1 MIKLTNT
8 QVAVLASACQRED
21 GLATRPASLRPAAAA
36 KVAAKLIE
44 LGLVREVRAK
54 GDAPA
59 WREDEQG
66 RAYGLKILKAGR
78 AAMPADASAASS
90 LAQADANAST
100 TPQDDGSEA
109 NGSSADDAEQPAA
122 AEPAKVGSKRALVIN
137 LLRRGEGAT
146 IDDLIAATD
155 WLPHTT
161 RAALSGLRK
170 GGIAIERSKAQRGT
184 ASVYRIAA
192 TAISAAA

>member
-1 MIKLTNT
+1 MTKLTNT
-8 QVAVLASACQRED
+8 QVAVLTSACQRED
-21 GLATRPASLRPAAAA
+21 GLATRPTSLRPGAAA
-36 KVAAKLIE
+36 KVAARLIE

-66 RAYGLKILKAGR
+66 RAYGLKILKVGR

-90 LAQADANAST
+90 LAQADANASA
-100 TPQDDGSEA
+100 PQDAGLQASA
-109 NGSSADDAEQPAA
+109 SSVDDAKQPAA
-122 AEPAKVGSKRALVIN
+122 AEPAKVGSKRALVIG
-137 LLRRGEGAT
+137 LLQRGEGAT

-170 GGIAIERSKAQRGT
+170 GGLAIERSKTQRGT

>member
-1 MIKLTNT
+1 MTKLTNT

-21 GLATRPASLRPAAAA
+21 GLATRPTSLRPAAAV

-78 AAMPADASAASS
+78 TAMPADASAASS

-100 TPQDDGSEA
+100 PQDDGPQASA
-109 NGSSADDAEQPAA
+109 SSADDAEQPAA

-170 GGIAIERSKAQRGT
+170 GGLAIERSKAQRGT
-184 ASVYRIAA
+184 ASIYRIAA
-192 TAISAAA
+192 TAMIAAA

>member
-8 QVAVLASACQRED
+8 HVAVLTSACQRED

-54 GDAPA
+54 GDAA
-59 WREDEQG
+59 
-66 RAYGLKILKAGR
+66 
-78 AAMPADASAASS
+78 
-90 LAQADANAST
+90 
-100 TPQDDGSEA
+100 
-109 NGSSADDAEQPAA
+109 DAEQPSG
-122 AEPAKVGSKRALVIN
+122 AEPAKVGSKRAVVIN
-137 LLRRGEGAT
+137 LLQRGEGAT

-170 GGIAIERSKAQRGT
+170 DGLAIERSKAQRGT
-184 ASVYRIAA
+184 ASVYRIA
-192 TAISAAA
+192 TTTMSAAA

>member
-8 QVAVLASACQRED
+8 QVAVLTSACQREH

-100 TPQDDGSEA
+100 PQDNGSEA

-137 LLRRGEGAT
+137 LLQRGEGAT

-170 GGIAIERSKAQRGT
+170 GGLAIERSKAQRGT
-184 ASVYRIAA
+184 ASVYRIA
-192 TAISAAA
+192 TTTMSAAA

>member
-1 MIKLTNT
+1 MTKLTNT
-8 QVAVLASACQRED
+8 QVAVLTSACQRED
-21 GLATRPASLRPAAAA
+21 GLATRPASLRPAAAV

-54 GDAPA
+54 GDAPV

-78 AAMPADASAASS
+78 AAMPADEPSAAP
-90 LAQADANAST
+90 LPQA
-100 TPQDDGSEA
+100 EA
-109 NGSSADDAEQPAA
+109 NGPSADDAEQPSG
-122 AEPAKVGSKRALVIN
+122 AEPAKVGSKRAVVIG
-137 LLRRGEGAT
+137 LLQRDEGAT

-170 GGIAIERSKAQRGT
+170 GGLAIERSKAQRGT

-192 TAISAAA
+192 TTMSVAA

>member
-8 QVAVLASACQRED
+8 QVAILTSACQRED
-21 GLATRPASLRPAAAA
+21 GLATRPTSLRPGAAA

-54 GDAPA
+54 SDAPA
-59 WREDEQG
+59 WREDEHG

-78 AAMPADASAASS
+78 AAMPANASAASS
-90 LAQADANAST
+90 LAQADANAS

-109 NGSSADDAEQPAA
+109 NGSSADDAEQLAA
-122 AEPAKVGSKRALVIN
+122 AEPAKVGSKRAVVIG
-137 LLRRGEGAT
+137 LLQRGEGAT

-170 GGIAIERSKAQRGT
+170 GGFAIERSKAQRGT

-192 TAISAAA
+192 TTMSVAA

>member
-1 MIKLTNT
+1 MTKLTNT
-8 QVAVLASACQRED
+8 QVAVLTSACQRED

-54 GDAPA
+54 GDAPV

-100 TPQDDGSEA
+100 PQDDGSEA

-137 LLRRGEGAT
+137 LLQRGEGAT

-170 GGIAIERSKAQRGT
+170 GGLAIERSKAQRGT
-184 ASVYRIAA
+184 ASVYRIA
-192 TAISAAA
+192 TTTMSAAA

>member
-1 MIKLTNT
+1 MTKLTNT
-8 QVAVLASACQRED
+8 QVAVLTSACQRED
-21 GLATRPASLRPAAAA
+21 GLATRPTSLRPAAAV

-54 GDAPA
+54 SDAPA

-78 AAMPADASAASS
+78 AAMPADEASAAP
-90 LAQADANAST
+90 LALA
-100 TPQDDGSEA
+100 EA
-109 NGSSADDAEQPAA
+109 NGSAPQDAGLEANASATDEAQQPAT
-122 AEPAKVGSKRALVIN
+122 AEPTKVGSKRALVIN
-137 LLRRGEGAT
+137 LLQRGEGAT

-170 GGIAIERSKAQRGT
+170 GGLAIERSKAQRGT
-184 ASVYRIAA
+184 ASVYRIA
-192 TAISAAA
+192 TTTMSAAA

>member
-1 MIKLTNT
+1 MTKLTNT
-8 QVAVLASACQRED
+8 QVAVLASACQHEE
-21 GLATRPASLRPAAAA
+21 GFATRPTSLRPAAAA
-36 KVAAKLIE
+36 KVSARLIE

-54 GDAPA
+54 GDAPV

-78 AAMPADASAASS
+78 AAMPVDAAAASP
-90 LAQADANAST
+90 LAQAEANASA
-100 TPQDDGSEA
+100 PQDASPKA
-109 NGSSADDAEQPAA
+109 SAYPADDAEQTAA
-122 AEPAKVGSKRALVIN
+122 SEPAKVGAKRALVIG
-137 LLRRGEGAT
+137 LLQRGEGAT

-170 GGIAIERSKAQRGT
+170 GGLAIERSKTQRGA
-184 ASVYRIAA
+184 ASVYRIA
-192 TAISAAA
+192 TTTMSAAA

>member
-1 MIKLTNT
+1 M
-8 QVAVLASACQRED
+8 
-21 GLATRPASLRPAAAA
+21 
-36 KVAAKLIE
+36 
-44 LGLVREVRAK
+44 EVRAK
-54 GDAPA
+54 GETPA

-66 RAYGLKILKAGR
+66 RAVGLKILKAGR
-78 AAMPADASAASS
+78 AAMPADAAAVTP
-90 LAQADANAST
+90 LAQA
-100 TPQDDGSEA
+100 EA
-109 NGSSADDAEQPAA
+109 NGSAPQDTGLEANASATDEAQQPAI
-122 AEPAKVGSKRALVIN
+122 AEPAKLGSKRALVIG
-137 LLRRGEGAT
+137 LLQRGGGAT

-170 GGIAIERSKAQRGT
+170 GGLAIERSKAQRGT

>member
-1 MIKLTNT
+1 MTKLTNT

-21 GLATRPASLRPAAAA
+21 GLATRPASLRPAAAV

-54 GDAPA
+54 GDAPV

-78 AAMPADASAASS
+78 AAMPADAPPASPLALAEASAA
-90 LAQADANAST
+90 QDAGVEASAT
-100 TPQDDGSEA
+100 YPEDTH
-109 NGSSADDAEQPAA
+109 QPVTD
-122 AEPAKVGSKRALVIN
+122 ERAKAGSKRAMVIG
-137 LLRRGEGAT
+137 LLQRGEGAT

-170 GGIAIERSKAQRGT
+170 GGLAIERSKAQRGT
-184 ASVYRIAA
+184 ASVYRIA
-192 TAISAAA
+192 TTTMSAAA

>member
-1 MIKLTNT
+1 MTKLTNT
-8 QVAVLASACQRED
+8 QVAVLASACRNED
-21 GLATRPASLRPAAAA
+21 GLATRPTSLRPAAAA
-36 KVAAKLIE
+36 KVTTKLIE

-54 GDAPA
+54 GDAPV

-78 AAMPADASAASS
+78 VAMPADAPAATS
-90 LAQADANAST
+90 LAQAEADASVPQDISPEASAST
-100 TPQDDGSEA
+100 
-109 NGSSADDAEQPAA
+109 ADVAEQTAT
-122 AEPAKVGSKRALVIN
+122 AEPAKVGAKRALVIG

-146 IDDLIAATD
+146 IDDLVAATD

-170 GGIAIERSKAQRGT
+170 GGLAIERSKAQRGT

-192 TAISAAA
+192 TTMSAAA